1 MKILMLTDYFPPH
14 LGGGSE
20 QAAYEVGRRLAARGH
35 TVHVVTL
42 QTVPA
47 PARERLHGI
56 TVHRARALQLTRLLR
71 LQSSVSLEV
80 VALAAEVTRAL
91 RPDLL
96 HIHNLFFYTSLVA
109 AGLKARSGQPLVN
122 TMHLGSME
130 QLGGL
135 AGAVT
140 TAYERAVGRAILRR
154 SDFVIAVSQA
164 VRRHAI
170 GLGYPATRIE
180 VIPNG
185 VDLETFRPPPREAVR
200 AGRPRVAFV
209 GRLLFNK
216 GPQYLVAAAPLVLG
230 RHPDTEFVIIGDGP
244 LRPRLEQAVARQ
256 GLAGAFRFLG
266 MRSDVPALLGDPTLS
281 LFVRPSLSEGLPLTV
296 LEAMACGL
304 PVVATPVGGTA
315 EVVRDDETGY
325 LVPPRAVEPL
335 AAAICRLLDDPVH
348 ARALGANGRAL
359 VEREYS
365 WERIAER
372 TVAVYERVLARA

>member
-47 PARERLHGI
+47 PARECLHGI
-56 TVHRARALQLTRLLR
+56 VVHRARALELTRLLR

-80 VALAAEVTRAL
+80 LALADAVARAL
-91 RPDLL
+91 RPDLV

-109 AGLKARSGQPLVN
+109 VGLKARGGWPLVN
-122 TMHLGSME
+122 TMQLGSME

-140 TAYERAVGRAILRR
+140 TAYERAIGRAILRR

-164 VRRHAI
+164 VRQHARR
-170 GLGYPATRIE
+170 LGVPAGRIE

-185 VDLETFRPPPREAVR
+185 VDLDAFRPAREVVR
-200 AGRPRVAFV
+200 AERPRVAFV

-216 GPQYLVAAAPLVLG
+216 GPQYLVAAAPLVLA
-230 RHPDTEFVIIGDGP
+230 RHPATEFVIVGDGP
-244 LRPRLEQAVARQ
+244 LRPQLEQTVARQ

-266 MRSDVPALLGDPTLS
+266 MRPDVPALLGDPTLS

-315 EVVRDDETGY
+315 EVVRDGETGY

-335 AAAICRLLDDPVH
+335 AAAICRLLDDPAH

-372 TVAVYERVLARA
+372 TVAVYERVLQSR